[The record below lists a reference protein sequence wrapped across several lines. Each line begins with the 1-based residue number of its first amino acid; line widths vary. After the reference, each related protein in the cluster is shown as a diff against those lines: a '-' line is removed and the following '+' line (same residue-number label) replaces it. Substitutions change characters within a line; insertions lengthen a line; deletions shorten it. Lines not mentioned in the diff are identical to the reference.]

1 MLAGGRVSDITHII
15 FGTMSSVVDA
25 PGTECALINELDM
38 RADIQR
44 VAVQQM
50 GCMTGFRCLNTAA
63 QLAKADPNARILVV
77 VADVRSGL
85 QNQLPGSAK
94 GEHSKAAV
102 LSCAL
107 FRDAASAVIVGCR
120 PRLHEQPRAEYLCGV
135 SHLIK
140 GTLDQVTFLAP
151 LSQLHGLKFERSCK
165 GSCNMF
171 PAHAQGSQ

>member
-1 MLAGGRVSDITHII
+1 MCDITHII
-15 FGTMSSVVDA
+15 YGTMSSVVDA
-25 PGTECALINELDM
+25 PGTECALINDLDM
-38 RADIQR
+38 RADVQR
-44 VAVQQM
+44 IAVQQM

-63 QLAKADPNARILVV
+63 QLAQADPTARILVC

-120 PRLHEQPRAEYLCGV
+120 PRSLERPRAEWLCGG

-140 GTLDQVTFLAP
+140 GTLDQVGA
-151 LSQLHGLKFERSCK
+151 
-165 GSCNMF
+165 
-171 PAHAQGSQ
+171 